1 MSRSDFLMLAFFQ
14 RRGDR
19 PRTGAAWPTMAQDEP
34 RNQSPTD
41 QRPQPERTAFADDPL
56 GVLVKRKA
64 NVEELTEQALKK
76 LPPDSREWF
85 RLAFLYSDTRA
96 ELNMCLGVLSRV
108 GTIGQSELQLAEI
121 ARSTGEVHRACDE
134 LLRVIGER
142 SPAEGIR
149 SEDLA
154 AAATYLSKRRSRT
167 EVQLF
172 WREVPLLRLRDLIG
186 RY

>member
-1 MSRSDFLMLAFFQ
+1 MLRSEFLMSALFQ
-14 RRGDR
+14 RRSGS
-19 PRTGAAWPTMAQDEP
+19 PRTGAAWPTLAQDEP
-34 RNQSPTD
+34 RNHSPTEK
-41 QRPQPERTAFADDPL
+41 RPQSERTAFADDPL

-64 NVEELTEQALKK
+64 NIEELTEQALKK
-76 LPPDSREWF
+76 LTPNSVDWF
-85 RLAFLYSDTRA
+85 RLAFLYTDTRA
-96 ELNMCLGVLSRV
+96 ELNICLGVLIRI

-121 ARSTGEVHRACDE
+121 TRSSGEVHRACDE

-142 SPAEGIR
+142 SPAEGLR

-154 AAATYLSKRRSRT
+154 AAAAYLSKRRSRS

-172 WREVPLLRLRDLIG
+172 CREVPLLRLRDLIG

>member
-1 MSRSDFLMLAFFQ
+1 MSRSEFLLLALFQ
-14 RRGDR
+14 RRSGS
-19 PRTGAAWPTMAQDEP
+19 PRAGAAWPTLDQDELH
-34 RNQSPTD
+34 NQSPTD
-41 QRPQPERTAFADDPL
+41 ERRQPKRTAFADDPL

-64 NVEELTEQALKK
+64 NVEELTEQTLTK
-76 LPPDSREWF
+76 LPPNSLDWY

-96 ELNMCLGVLSRV
+96 ELNICLGVLSR
-108 GTIGQSELQLAEI
+108 GGRIGQSELQLAEI
-121 ARSTGEVHRACDE
+121 TRSIGEVHRACDE

-142 SPAEGIR
+142 SPAAGLK

-167 EVQLF
+167 EVELF
-172 WREVPLLRLRDLIG
+172 LREVSLLRLRDLIG

>member
-1 MSRSDFLMLAFFQ
+1 MLRGEFLISAFFQ
-14 RRGDR
+14 RRGGS
-19 PRTGAAWPTMAQDEP
+19 PRAGAAWPTLAQDEP
-34 RNQSPTD
+34 RNQSSTD
-41 QRPQPERTAFADDPL
+41 KRPEAERTAFADDPL

-76 LPPDSREWF
+76 HPPNSPDWY
-85 RLAFLYSDTRA
+85 RLAFLYSDLRA
-96 ELNMCLGVLSRV
+96 ELNFCLGVLSRI

-142 SPAEGIR
+142 SPAEGLR

-154 AAATYLSKRRSRT
+154 AAATYLLKRRSRI
-167 EVQLF
+167 EVQLV
-172 WREVPLLRLRDLIG
+172 WQEVPLLRLRDLIG